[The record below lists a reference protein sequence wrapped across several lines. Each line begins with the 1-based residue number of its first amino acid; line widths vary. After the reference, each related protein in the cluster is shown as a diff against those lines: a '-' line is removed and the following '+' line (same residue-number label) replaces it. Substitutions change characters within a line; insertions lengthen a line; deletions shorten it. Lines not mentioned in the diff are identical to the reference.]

1 MCNRN
6 YNGFFCHQQT
16 QIWPTACPLSAGSV
30 ARYTYVGALMKLEG
44 FLPTRAYREYRLRRA
59 PKSTPLAILS
69 SPNAHVQPVAQRTL
83 WLLMPHS
90 QMLCR
95 PSPLPRSYATSRDP
109 SYCKACMNVL
119 LTEIYTVKNS
129 GSKGPKHTTIRTTCF
144 AKKTLFVANQ

>member
-1 MCNRN
+1 MCDRN
-6 YNGFFCHQQT
+6 YDGFSCHQQT
-16 QIWPTACPLSAGSV
+16 QIRPTACPLSAGSV
-30 ARYTYVGALMKLEG
+30 ARYTYVGVLMKLEG
-44 FLPTRAYREYRLRRA
+44 FLPSRAYREYRLRRA
-59 PKSTPLAILS
+59 PESTPLAILP
-69 SPNAHVQPVAQRTL
+69 SPNAHVQPVAQGTL

-90 QMLCR
+90 QTLCR